1 MSTLKNLP
9 PVQQQQAQHELDASL
24 VSNDQNDALE
34 QQQQYHSSGG
44 TTDYGYANYN
54 SIAKFNGSLPT
65 STTNKKRVSYDQSID
80 AYGNEEERRPS
91 RRLSSIALRKNSK
104 LSRRGSRKISII
116 VDEDVVVPKDWSEYT
131 SAEKISFVFFTIIK
145 VFYIHQGVY

>member
-1 MSTLKNLP
+1 M
-9 PVQQQQAQHELDASL
+9 QQQQAQHELDASL
-24 VSNDQNDALE
+24 VSNDQNALD
-34 QQQQYHSSGG
+34 QQQYHSSGG

-91 RRLSSIALRKNSK
+91 RRLSSIAMRKNSK

-131 SAEKISFVFFTIIK
+131 SSEKISFVFFTIIK
-145 VFYIHQGVY
+145 VFLSIKVSINRLNY